1 MRASGILL
9 PVSSL
14 PGPYGI
20 GGFSRTARAFVDW
33 LAAAG
38 QSFWQ
43 ILPLGPTGYG
53 DSPYQSFS
61 TFAGNPYFIDPDTLA
76 AEGLLTDEECRA
88 AAAGNA
94 PDAVDYG
101 RLYRERESLLRSAF
115 ARWQAAGGSSSGT
128 YRAFVDRSASWLEDY
143 ALFTAIKSAQG
154 GAPWDLWPDDLR
166 LRQPE
171 AVAQAR
177 EQLAGV
183 LDFQRFVQYQFD
195 RQWHSLKA
203 YANARGIRV
212 IGDIPIYVAF
222 DSADT
227 WASPE
232 LFQLDGDRHPTG
244 VAGVPPDGF
253 SATGQLWGNP
263 LYDWPIHKADGY
275 RWWIAR
281 MAASFARY
289 DVVRIDHF
297 RGFDEYFCVPAGAPD
312 ARDGVWRPGPGKDL
326 FDALRAAL
334 GERPVIA
341 EDLGYLTDG
350 VRQLVTDCGFPGM
363 KVLEF
368 AFDSRDSSGAANY
381 LPHNYTADCVV
392 YTGTHDNETVTG
404 WYQNILPEEQQAVR
418 RYLHRAP
425 DAVEPLYWDFA
436 CMAMASVAR
445 WCIIPLQDWL
455 GLDNRARINH
465 PSTLGGNWRWR
476 VTADVLTSRLAA
488 RIRTVTET
496 YGRCPD

>member
-1 MRASGILL
+1 M
-9 PVSSL
+9 
-14 PGPYGI
+14 
-20 GGFSRTARAFVDW
+20 DW

-88 AAAGNA
+88 AAAGNP

-128 YRAFVDRSASWLEDY
+128 YRAFLDRSASWLEDY

-166 LRQPE
+166 LRQPD
-171 AVAQAR
+171 ALAQAR
-177 EQLAGV
+177 EQLAGE

-203 YANARGIRV
+203 YANARGIRI

-244 VAGVPPDGF
+244 GGGGSAGRIFRHRPAV
-253 SATGQLWGNP
+253 GQ
-263 LYDWPIHKADGY
+263 
-275 RWWIAR
+275 
-281 MAASFARY
+281 S
-289 DVVRIDHF
+289 
-297 RGFDEYFCVPAGAPD
+297 
-312 ARDGVWRPGPGKDL
+312 
-326 FDALRAAL
+326 
-334 GERPVIA
+334 
-341 EDLGYLTDG
+341 
-350 VRQLVTDCGFPGM
+350 
-363 KVLEF
+363 
-368 AFDSRDSSGAANY
+368 
-381 LPHNYTADCVV
+381 
-392 YTGTHDNETVTG
+392 
-404 WYQNILPEEQQAVR
+404 AVR
-418 RYLHRAP
+418 LA
-425 DAVEPLYWDFA
+425 
-436 CMAMASVAR
+436 
-445 WCIIPLQDWL
+445 
-455 GLDNRARINH
+455 H
-465 PSTLGGNWRWR
+465 P
-476 VTADVLTSRLAA
+476 
-488 RIRTVTET
+488 
-496 YGRCPD
+496 